1 MSQNQIL
8 IKRANTAGTI
18 PSPPD
23 LSIGELC
30 INTND
35 GILYAKKSVS
45 GVESVISFLDASKLV
60 KTTDT
65 AARATSIANGAGGNV
80 LYQSAAGTT
89 GFVANGT
96 TGQFLQSNGASAP
109 TWATID
115 LSSRVA
121 KSGDTMTG
129 NLSISAGGLSVAGG
143 VTIAT
148 GGLTVSASGANIA
161 GGVTVNGGAVINQG
175 GLSVNGLAQVNGSI
189 VTNGDVTAFGSVG
202 SFSDARLKD
211 NVKQIESA
219 VDQLSK
225 IQGVTFTWKDHQ
237 FLGATAGTNDYGVIA
252 QEVKKV
258 FPEMVKPFD
267 IGVECYDTVAYTKL
281 VPVLIEAIKEL
292 AAEVAELKASAKKA
306 SKSKE

>member
-8 IKRANTAGTI
+8 IKRANTAGTV
-18 PSPPD
+18 PAVSD

-35 GILYAKKSVS
+35 GILYAKKSVL
-45 GVESVISFLDASKLV
+45 GVESVISFLDVSKLV

-96 TGQFLQSNGASAP
+96 TGQFLQSNGTGAP
-109 TWATID
+109 VWADVPNPDLTPYYLKTGGSITGAVTITTGGCSITGGLQVLTGGTT
-115 LSSRVA
+115 LSGGLNV
-121 KSGDTMTG
+121 TG
-129 NLSISAGGLSVAGG
+129 NLQVAGVG
-143 VTIAT
+143 VFT
-148 GGLTVSASGANIA
+148 GDI
-161 GGVTVNGGAVINQG
+161 
-175 GLSVNGLAQVNGSI
+175 
-189 VTNGDVTAFGSVG
+189 TAFGTVSG
-202 SFSDARLKD
+202 FSDARLKD

-219 VDQLSK
+219 VEQLSK

-281 VPVLIEAIKEL
+281 VPVLIEAVKEL
-292 AAEVAELKASAKKA
+292 AAEVAELKAAAKKA